1 MFGYTSHDISPCSVR
16 FCRPKIMPR
25 CGGKPKGPGPSEARQ
40 QPAADWRCPGSKS
53 MGRDMR
59 PCGESKGWPCVCRS
73 EQTKGLKSL
82 KGLKIHWKSRNP
94 TFEKW
99 KKTCGIL
106 IYPDEW
112 YIYIYHISWD
122 ISWYIKLVG
131 GLEHE
136 FYCSIDWEFNHP
148 NWRFVIFFR
157 GVGQPPTSFMI
168 FISAFLL
175 VNNCHCWWLQC
186 VHTYFQLLL
195 TNGNSRIL
203 NWRYCTIFLAICC
216 GDIPANI
223 GLKKNRPCFIFFL
236 C

>member
-1 MFGYTSHDISPCSVR
+1 MNDIY
-16 FCRPKIMPR
+16 I
-25 CGGKPKGPGPSEARQ
+25 
-40 QPAADWRCPGSKS
+40 
-53 MGRDMR
+53 
-59 PCGESKGWPCVCRS
+59 
-73 EQTKGLKSL
+73 
-82 KGLKIHWKSRNP
+82 
-94 TFEKW
+94 
-99 KKTCGIL
+99 
-106 IYPDEW
+106 

-175 VNNCHCWWLQC
+175 VKNCHCWWLQC

-203 NWRYCTIFLAICC
+203 NWRYCTIFLAIFC

-223 GLKKNRPCFIFFL
+223 GLKKIGLVSSFFYARYLQWIESWNGHWINVIFGYPLVNIQKAIEHGHWNSGFSH
-236 C
+236 